1 MPIDLYTAMLGGDI
15 EVDTLGG
22 KVRLKVQPETQNGTT
37 VRLKG
42 KGFPIYKKDGQYGD
56 LFISYEVLLPKN
68 LTQKQK
74 ELFEQL
80 KNS

>member
-1 MPIDLYTAMLGGDI
+1 MLGGDI

>member
-1 MPIDLYTAMLGGDI
+1 M
-15 EVDTLGG
+15 DTLGG

>member
-1 MPIDLYTAMLGGDI
+1 M
-15 EVDTLGG
+15 LGG
-22 KVRLKVQPETQNGTT
+22 KVRLKVQSEIQNGTT